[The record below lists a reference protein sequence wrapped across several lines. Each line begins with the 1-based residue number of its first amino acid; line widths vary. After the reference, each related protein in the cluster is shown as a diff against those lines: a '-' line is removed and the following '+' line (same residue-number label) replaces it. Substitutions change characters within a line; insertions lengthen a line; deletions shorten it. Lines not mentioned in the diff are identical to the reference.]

1 MLVVNGYLQQR
12 HVSFETAGT
21 LLSLLF
27 LFGVFVIWLGP
38 ETKGTTLAS

>member
-1 MLVVNGYLQQR
+1 VVNGYLQQR

-21 LLSLLF
+21 CLSLLF
-27 LFGVFVIWLGP
+27 LVGVAVAWFGP